1 MAQPFL
7 GEVRLMSFVF
17 PPKNWA
23 LCNGQLLP
31 INQNQALYSVLGTYY
46 GGDGHTTFGLPDFRT
61 RMPIGIGGQYAVG
74 QKGGEAT
81 HTLAMS
87 EMPSHSH
94 VTFASA
100 SVANTSTA
108 SNSVALAQTQ
118 QAFLYSP
125 VGNNSTMAGNAL
137 GPYGNSQP
145 HENMQ
150 PYMTVSF
157 CIALVGIFPN
167 RN

>member
-1 MAQPFL
+1 MAQAYL
-7 GEVRLMSFVF
+7 GEVRLMSFAYA
-17 PPKNWA
+17 PKNWA

-31 INQNQALYSVLGTYY
+31 INQNQALYSLLGTYY

-61 RMPIGIGGQYAVG
+61 RMPIGIGGQYQIG
-74 QKGGEAT
+74 QKGGEPT
-81 HTLAMS
+81 HTLAMG

-94 VTFASA
+94 ATFASA
-100 SVANTSTA
+100 DQANTSTP
-108 SNSVALAQTQ
+108 SNTLALAQTR

-137 GPYGNSQP
+137 APYGNSQP

-157 CIALVGIFPN
+157 CIALVGVFPS